1 MCLQLLELRHA
12 RAKTRASPRLGL
24 ATPAQ
29 SSAPAQD
36 DPPSP
41 PLALLVLI
49 VALQSA
55 CFGCIGTALPPA
67 LRASGLEPAAVAI
80 LLGKLGSASA
90 FFEVLLSS
98 SFGKLADA
106 IGRKPI
112 LVMAPALTVLARLL
126 VVASPTLPVLIGVRF
141 LTTLVVPIYWL
152 AFQATM
158 ADCYARD
165 ATKLAVIGSRVQ
177 AGLGLGY
184 AVSVL
189 LGGWLAATDIRYA
202 YAASCALGCCV
213 LSCHVFFLPETLP
226 AHRRVPFRWQGSSP
240 LAFLRLFR
248 RGALSFKLNTVVVLQ
263 SLTNGMG
270 DLWQVLARELRGWGA
285 AECGT
290 FASFAGLGSMAGTL
304 LTAPGIKILGARW
317 YTVTST
323 GASAITSLVLGKAS
337 SNVIAY
343 AALAPMTLGAG
354 KGHALS
360 ARIVNLGS
368 ELGVPQGQLSAE
380 RNTLN
385 AIIKVIAPSMY
396 AALFAFGSAHGLL
409 GLPFYAT
416 GVLLMASALMAS
428 SIPSALWQASSPSPP
443 SSSSSSSP
451 SSPEAKVPSP
461 AAAPAVTP
469 GAPADAP
476 PPPAAPPPAD
486 SAR

>member
-1 MCLQLLELRHA
+1 MHSLIAHEDPC
-12 RAKTRASPRLGL
+12 PRFLTLPPSGL
-24 ATPAQ
+24 HP
-29 SSAPAQD
+29 
-36 DPPSP
+36 PPSP
-41 PLALLVLI
+41 T
-49 VALQSA
+49 QSA

-270 DLWQVLARELRGWGA
+270 DLWQVL
-285 AECGT
+285 
-290 FASFAGLGSMAGTL
+290 SSSHTL
-304 LTAPGIKILGARW
+304 
-317 YTVTST
+317 
-323 GASAITSLVLGKAS
+323 ASARAR
-337 SNVIAY
+337 AR
-343 AALAPMTLGAG
+343 
-354 KGHALS
+354 ALS
-360 ARIVNLGS
+360 LSLSPLHVRMYTIDLFRLRKTVFDKNVFINPSGLRALVKKFKG
-368 ELGVPQGQLSAE
+368 GV
-380 RNTLN
+380 
-385 AIIKVIAPSMY
+385 
-396 AALFAFGSAHGLL
+396 F
-409 GLPFYAT
+409 
-416 GVLLMASALMAS
+416 
-428 SIPSALWQASSPSPP
+428 
-443 SSSSSSSP
+443 
-451 SSPEAKVPSP
+451 
-461 AAAPAVTP
+461 
-469 GAPADAP
+469 
-476 PPPAAPPPAD
+476 
-486 SAR
+486 